1 MIWLIG
7 LGGLGVV
14 SALGIKVLAVL
25 GLLDALADEFR
36 EG

>member
-14 SALGIKVLAVL
+14 SALGIKVLAWW
-25 GLLDALADEFR
+25 GLLPR
-36 EG
+36 P